1 MLISMT
7 GYGAGENKNKNH
19 TFNVDIKAVNNRFID
34 IVLKTNVS
42 NLPYE
47 DEIITYLKKKCVRG
61 RININLN
68 VTANNENG
76 QMFLNSSKLSSYMKI
91 LNKIKNEGQLQDN
104 ISLNNVLAFPDLINK
119 SETSDFHLKYK
130 EYYNENC
137 EICSK

>member
-61 RININLN
+61 FVFNRLTYTCITL
-68 VTANNENG
+68 
-76 QMFLNSSKLSSYMKI
+76 
-91 LNKIKNEGQLQDN
+91 LQ
-104 ISLNNVLAFPDLINK
+104 
-119 SETSDFHLKYK
+119 
-130 EYYNENC
+130 
-137 EICSK
+137 